1 MIGGLSAA
9 LPIGR
14 LYGMYDAKLLYIT
27 SIALF
32 MTGSALCGGAPEMA
46 ALIVGRVIA
55 GAGGNG
61 MYVGVL
67 TLLSV
72 NTTEKE
78 RPTYLAFIGLVYG
91 IGMLLR
97 IIRDNTLYFQK
108 GRGTVIG
115 PIIGGAFADS
125 SATWRWGF
133 YINLIVGAVFA
144 PIYLI
149 LLPPF
154 IPRPS
159 ESIPAK
165 LKNMDYLGT
174 MLQGG
179 AFVSVVMAISFGGTT
194 YAWNSGQ
201 TITLFMKEPVLLFI
215 AMAAV
220 NAGSYVC
227 MYYIPLYFQFTK
239 GVESL
244 ASGVRLLPFI
254 IAGTLV
260 ILINGGLMSKNG
272 FYMPWYL
279 IGSTIVLI
287 GAVLL
292 SRIDLHTSP
301 ARVYGYEIL
310 LGVGVGAYLQA
321 GYAVIQGV
329 LEPVHMAYGVSFM
342 LLGQLGGIALGLS
355 ISGAVFVNTALNGLQ
370 RVLPDVLRSQ
380 LEGAISGTSGDFLR
394 TLDGRER
401 VESLEVVMGSLRK
414 AFVLVYVARA
424 VSLGASALLSR
435 RRLNLAPAGGG
446 G

>member
-1 MIGGLSAA
+1 
-9 LPIGR
+9 
-14 LYGMYDAKLLYIT
+14 
-27 SIALF
+27 
-32 MTGSALCGGAPEMA
+32 MA

-61 MYVGVL
+61 MYV
-67 TLLSV
+67 
-72 NTTEKE
+72 
-78 RPTYLAFIGLVYG
+78 
-91 IGMLLR
+91 
-97 IIRDNTLYFQK
+97 
-108 GRGTVIG
+108 GTVIG

-149 LLPPF
+149 LLPSYNPL
-154 IPRPS
+154 PT
-159 ESIPAK
+159 ESLPAK
-165 LKNMDYLGT
+165 LKNMDYLG
-174 MLQGG
+174 MVLQGG
-179 AFVSVVMAISFGGTT
+179 AFVSVIMAINFGGTT
-194 YAWNSGQ
+194 YAWESGQ
-201 TITLFMKEPVLLFI
+201 TIALFVVSGILSIAFGLQQTFNFCTAQNRVFPVHLLKMKEPVLLFI

-239 GVESL
+239 GEKSL

-254 IAGTLV
+254 IVGTLV
-260 ILINGGLMSKNG
+260 ILLNGGLMSKTG

-287 GAVLL
+287 GGVLL
-292 SRIDLHTSP
+292 YLHTSS
-301 ARVYGYEIL
+301 ARVYGYEVL
-310 LGVGVGAYLQA
+310 LGLGVGAYLQA

-329 LEPVHMAYGVSFM
+329 LAPVHMAYGVSFV

-355 ISGAVFVNTALNGLQ
+355 VSGAVFVNTALNGLQ
-370 RVLPDVLRSQ
+370 SVLPDVPRSQ
-380 LEGAISGTSGDFLR
+380 LQGAISGTSGNFLR

-401 VESLEVVMGSLRK
+401 AESLEVFMASLRK
-414 AFVLVYVARA
+414 AFVLVYVAGA
-424 VSLGASALLSR
+424 VSLVASALLSR